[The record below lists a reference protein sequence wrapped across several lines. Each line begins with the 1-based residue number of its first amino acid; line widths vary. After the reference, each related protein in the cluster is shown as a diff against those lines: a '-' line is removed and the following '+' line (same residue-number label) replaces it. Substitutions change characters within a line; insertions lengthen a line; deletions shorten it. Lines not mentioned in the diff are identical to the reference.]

1 MNISLTPDLEK
12 YVQSKVRGG
21 LYTSASEVI
30 RESLRIMLSFEDVQK
45 KRIKELDDTIALA
58 MKQIQH
64 GQKIAGD
71 QSYKKMKAKIKKI
84 AEGK

>member
-12 YVQSKVRGG
+12 YVQDKVRGG

-30 RESLRIMLSFEDVQK
+30 RESLRMMHSFEDIQK
-45 KRIKELDDTIALA
+45 KRIKELDDSIAVA
-58 MKQIQH
+58 MQQIQR
-64 GQKIAGD
+64 GQKVSGD
-71 QSYKKMKAKIKKI
+71 ESYKKMKAKIKKI